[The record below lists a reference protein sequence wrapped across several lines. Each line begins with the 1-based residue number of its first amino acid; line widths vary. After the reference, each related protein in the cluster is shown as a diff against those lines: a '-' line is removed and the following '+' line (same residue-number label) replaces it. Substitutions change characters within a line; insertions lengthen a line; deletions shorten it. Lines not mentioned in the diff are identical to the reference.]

1 MKKIFSVVLCV
12 SLMLGCLGF
21 RVSAQEVVYPKVLH
35 ELTTTEDFSSDEWET
50 VQKGAYLGNGV
61 SSIGRADRTHI
72 HISGSTN
79 ATQKCDKV
87 MLTLFVE
94 RSTSYGTGY
103 GTYKK
108 YHYSAENVYA
118 LAKEVSNISVERG
131 YYYRVKGVHSVTH
144 NGTQEITD
152 SVTDPIDYR

>member
-1 MKKIFSVVLCV
+1 MKKIFSAILCV
-12 SLMLGCLGF
+12 SLMIGCLGF
-21 RVSAQEVVYPKVLH
+21 HASAQEVSYPKVLH
-35 ELTTTEDFSSDEWET
+35 EITATEDFSSDEWET
-50 VQKGAYLGNGV
+50 VQRGAYLGNGV

-79 ATQKCDKV
+79 ATQTCDKV

-103 GTYKK
+103 GTYKT

-118 LAKEVSNISVERG
+118 LAKEVSNITVERG
-131 YYYRVKGVHSVTH
+131 YYYRVYGVHSVTH
-144 NGTQEITD
+144 NGTQEITN
-152 SVTDPIDYR
+152 SVTNPIDYR